1 MNLVL
6 KIVAPVALVAFG
18 VGAFIF
24 LDFAK
29 PEPEKKTEPPRALSV
44 YVSPAEQSSIAL
56 RVSTGDGQEF
66 RFWLT
71 RRYTTLLLAVLD
83 KHQAEDPEVAE
94 HDTAEA
100 RRAVRAFKQ
109 EAASAGA
116 AFGGSFE
123 AAPERPLGDVPVLAF
138 RLDYR
143 ISESSL
149 RLTIAPKDGRE
160 LPSRWTAISASISA
174 PCWRRPWLR
183 PTGVCRRMLP
193 RRAHRH

>member
-1 MNLVL
+1 MAGL
-6 KIVAPVALVAFG
+6 KQLQLRYDPLEDR
-18 VGAFIF
+18 
-24 LDFAK
+24 L
-29 PEPEKKTEPPRALSV
+29 
-44 YVSPAEQSSIAL
+44 AL

-116 AFGGSFE
+116 AFGDSFE
-123 AAPERPLGDVPVLAF
+123 AAPERPLGDVPILAF

-143 ISESSL
+143 ITESSL
-149 RLTIAPKDGRE
+149 SLTIAPKEGAGIAFTLDRNLSLNLGTMLAQALAQADWR
-160 LPSRWTAISASISA
+160 LPTCTAAPSAQA
-174 PCWRRPWLR
+174 LN
-183 PTGVCRRMLP
+183 
-193 RRAHRH
+193 